1 MVDRVLVPID
11 GSEQAWSAL
20 EYVLQEHPDDEIH
33 LLHVIN
39 PMEGV
44 YASDAMGG
52 DYWDGWYDAA
62 EERAERLFE
71 EAQDRAGDRA
81 GDLVTNRETGAPART
96 IVEFAEDHGID
107 HVVIGSHGRS
117 GVSRVLLG
125 SVAEA
130 VARRVSVPVT
140 IVR

>member
-1 MVDRVLVPID
+1 MVEHVLVPID
-11 GSEQAWSAL
+11 GSDQAWSAL
-20 EYVLQEHPDDEIH
+20 EHALQEHPGDEIH

-39 PMEGV
+39 PVEGV

-52 DYWDGWYDAA
+52 DYWAGWYDAA

-71 EAQDRAGDRA
+71 EARDRAGDRA
-81 GDLVTNRETGAPART
+81 DDLVTGQETGSPART
-96 IVEFAEDHGID
+96 IVEYAEEQDVDHI
-107 HVVIGSHGRS
+107 VIGSHGRS

-130 VARRVSVPVT
+130 VARRATVPVT

>member
-1 MVDRVLVPID
+1 MVEHVLVPID
-11 GSEQAWSAL
+11 GSDQAWSAL
-20 EYVLQEHPDDEIH
+20 EHALQEHPDDEIH

-52 DYWDGWYDAA
+52 DYWAGWYDAA

-71 EAQDRAGDRA
+71 EARDRSGDRA
-81 GDLVTNRETGAPART
+81 DDLVTGQETGAPART
-96 IVEFAEDHGID
+96 IVEYAEEQDVDHI
-107 HVVIGSHGRS
+107 VIGSHGRS

-130 VARRVSVPVT
+130 VARRATVPVT

>member
-1 MVDRVLVPID
+1 MDDTVLVPID
-11 GSEQAWSAL
+11 GSEQAWNAL
-20 EYVLQEHPDDEIH
+20 DYVLREHEGDEIH

-52 DYWDGWYDAA
+52 DYWAGWYDAA
-62 EERAERLFE
+62 EERATSLFE
-71 EAQDRAGDRA
+71 EARERAGDRA
-81 GDLVTNRETGAPART
+81 EDLVTDQETGAPART
-96 IVEFAEDHGID
+96 IVEYAEAAGVDHI
-107 HVVIGSHGRS
+107 VIGSHGRS

-130 VARRVSVPVT
+130 VARRASVPVT